1 MRDLKPIRSATG
13 SWDVLAARAQFV
25 AELRDLLGRF
35 GWATTL
41 AVLRDH
47 AVRDGREALADGLS
61 VLEETAR
68 PAPPGA
74 GDPRSP
80 EEVAAAWAA
89 LSGGTAS

>member
-1 MRDLKPIRSATG
+1 MLKPIKSATG
-13 SWDVLAARAQFV
+13 SWDVLAARARCA
-25 AELRDLLGRF
+25 AELRDLLARF

-47 AVRDGREALADGLS
+47 AARDGRDALADGLAI
-61 VLEETAR
+61 LEESAR

-80 EEVAAAWAA
+80 EQIAAAWAA
-89 LSGGTAS
+89 LGGAGGVP